1 MRIWMSFRRFRRY
14 RQIINVLIR
23 NGFGSL
29 VESLKFRR
37 IYRKGKQEKIEY
49 LSPRAK
55 RLRLVLEELGPT
67 FIKLGQMLSA
77 RADIVPQDIF
87 QELQKL
93 QDQVPPASSEE
104 VIQEIE
110 TQLKSPIS
118 ETFIE
123 FDRIPVAAASIGQVH
138 KAKLKNGEKVVVKV
152 QRPNV
157 RRIIEEDIDILRS
170 IAVLAERHI
179 QEAEVYGPVEFVD
192 EFAKYIRNELDYT
205 LEARNMERFAHI
217 FADDKTIYIPKLYW
231 EFTTSKVLTMEMI
244 DGIKINQIDEL
255 RKQGYDPKRI
265 AYKGAEAYLK
275 QIFMHRFFHGDPHP
289 GNIFVLPGEVIGVM
303 DFGTMGRLSPTMA
316 SRLNDLLIAIIQ
328 KDADKITELLL
339 KISKSIAEVDVESL
353 KADVAEFIDKYYGM
367 SLKQFQISEMVR
379 EINEVFSRHRIR
391 IDRQLSLLGRVLAEI
406 EGLGRQLDPDFN
418 VVPLIEPFARKLI
431 LHKNS
436 PKEILNRTSKI
447 VKDYTDI
454 MTSLPRDF
462 QAAID
467 KAKSGKLRIEFKHIG
482 LEEIDSAIER
492 STSRLAFAIIVAAL
506 VISSALI
513 MHLKPAIGPTVFG
526 IPIIGATGYF
536 IAAISGIWLLIT
548 IIRNKTL
555 KL

>member
-1 MRIWMSFRRFRRY
+1 MRIWMSYRRFRRY

-37 IYRKGKQEKIEY
+37 IYRKGKHEKIEY

-55 RLRLVLEELGPT
+55 RLRIVLEELGPT
-67 FIKLGQMLSA
+67 FIKVGQMLST
-77 RADIVPQDIF
+77 RADIVPPDIF

-93 QDQVPPASSEE
+93 QDQVPPAPSEE
-104 VIQEIE
+104 IIQEVE

-118 ETFIE
+118 EIFIE
-123 FDRIPVAAASIGQVH
+123 FDKEPIAAASIGQVH
-138 KAKLKNGEKVVVKV
+138 KARLKNGDMVVVKV
-152 QRPNV
+152 QRPNI
-157 RRIIEEDIDILRS
+157 RRTIEEDIDILRT
-170 IAVLAERHI
+170 IAILAERHI

-205 LEARNMERFAHI
+205 LEARNMERFTHI

-231 EFTTSKVLTMEMI
+231 EFTTGKILTMEMI
-244 DGIKINQIDEL
+244 NGIKISQIDEL
-255 RKQGYDPKRI
+255 RKHGYDPKRI

-275 QIFMHRFFHGDPHP
+275 QIFVHRFFHGDPHP
-289 GNIFVLPGEVIGVM
+289 GNIFILPGEVIGFM
-303 DFGTMGRLSPTMA
+303 DFGIVGRLSPMMA

-328 KDADKITELLL
+328 KDADKITENLL
-339 KISKSIAEVDVESL
+339 KISKVAGEIDIESL
-353 KADVAEFIDKYYGM
+353 QADVAEFIDKYYGM
-367 SLKQFQISEMVR
+367 SLSQFQMSEMVR
-379 EINEVFSRHRIR
+379 EINEVSSRHRIR
-391 IDRQLSLLGRVLAEI
+391 IDRQLSLLGRVLGEI
-406 EGLGRQLDPDFN
+406 EGLGRQLDPSFN

-431 LHKNS
+431 LHRNS
-436 PKEILNRTSKI
+436 PREILNRSSKI
-447 VKDYTDI
+447 VKDYADI
-454 MTSLPRDF
+454 MTNLPKDL
-462 QAAID
+462 QSAID

-482 LEEIDSAIER
+482 LEEIDSAMER

-513 MHLKPAIGPTVFG
+513 MHLKPAMGPSVFG
-526 IPIIGATGYF
+526 IPIIGASGYF

>member
-14 RQIINVLIR
+14 RQIMNVLIR

-29 VESLKFRR
+29 VESLKFRK

-67 FIKLGQMLSA
+67 FIKLGQMLST

-104 VIQEIE
+104 IILEIE
-110 TQLKSPIS
+110 IQLKSPIS

-123 FDRIPVAAASIGQVH
+123 FDKIPVAAASIGQVH

-179 QEAEVYGPVEFVD
+179 QEAEVYGPVEFID

-231 EFTTSKVLTMEMI
+231 EFTTGKVLTMEMI

-275 QIFMHRFFHGDPHP
+275 QIFIHRFFHGDPHP
-289 GNIFVLPGEVIGVM
+289 GNIFVLPGEVIGFM
-303 DFGTMGRLSPTMA
+303 DFGIMGRLSPTMA

-328 KDADKITELLL
+328 KDADKITEHLL
-339 KISKSIAEVDVESL
+339 KISKSITEVDVESL

-379 EINEVFSRHRIR
+379 EINEVSSRHRIR

-462 QAAID
+462 QTAID

-513 MHLKPAIGPTVFG
+513 MHLKPAMGPTVFG
-526 IPIIGATGYF
+526 IPIIGASGYF

>member
-1 MRIWMSFRRFRRY
+1 MRIWMSYRRFRRY

-29 VESLKFRR
+29 VESLKFRK
-37 IYRKGKQEKIEY
+37 IYRKSKQEKLEY

-55 RLRLVLEELGPT
+55 RLRIVLEELGPT
-67 FIKLGQMLSA
+67 FIKLGQMLST

-93 QDQVPPASSEE
+93 QDQVPPADSDE
-104 VIQEIE
+104 IIAEIE

-118 ETFIE
+118 EIFAE
-123 FDRIPVAAASIGQVH
+123 FDKVPIAAASIGQVH
-138 KAKLKNGEKVVVKV
+138 KAKLKNGENVVIKV
-152 QRPNV
+152 QRPNIK
-157 RRIIEEDIDILRS
+157 RIIEEDIDILKS
-170 IAVLAERHI
+170 IAILAERHI
-179 QEAEVYGPVEFVD
+179 AEAEIYGPVEFVN
-192 EFAKYIRNELDYT
+192 EFAKHIRNELDYT
-205 LEARNMERFAHI
+205 LEARNMERFAFM

-231 EFTTSKVLTMEMI
+231 EFTTGKVLTMEMI

-255 RKQGYDPKRI
+255 RKQGYNPKSI
-265 AYKGAEAYLK
+265 AYKGADAYLK
-275 QIFMHRFFHGDPHP
+275 QIFIHRFFHGDPHP
-289 GNIFVLPGEVIGVM
+289 GNIFILPGEVIGFM
-303 DFGTMGRLSPTMA
+303 DFGIMGRLSPMMA

-328 KDADKITELLL
+328 KDVDKITEHLL
-339 KISKSIAEVDVESL
+339 KISKSVTEIDIESL

-367 SLKQFQISEMVR
+367 SLKQFQVSEMVR
-379 EINEVFSRHRIR
+379 EINEVSSRHRIR
-391 IDRQLSLLGRVLAEI
+391 IDRQLSLLARVLAEI

-436 PKEILNRTSKI
+436 PREVLNRTTKL
-447 VKDYTDI
+447 VRDYTDI
-454 MTSLPRDF
+454 MTGLPKDL
-462 QAAID
+462 QSAIE

-513 MHLKPAIGPTVFG
+513 MRIRPAMGPTVFG
-526 IPIIGATGYF
+526 IPVIGAGGYF
-536 IAAISGIWLLIT
+536 IAAICGVWLLIT

>member
-1 MRIWMSFRRFRRY
+1 MRIWMSYRRFLRY

-37 IYRKGKQEKIEY
+37 IYRKSKQEKIEY

-55 RLRLVLEELGPT
+55 RLRIVLEELGPT
-67 FIKLGQMLSA
+67 FIKVGQMLST
-77 RADIVPQDIF
+77 RADIVPSDIF

-93 QDQVPPASSEE
+93 QDQVPSAPLEE
-104 VIQEIE
+104 IMQEVE
-110 TQLKSPIS
+110 TQLKAPIS
-118 ETFIE
+118 EIFVE
-123 FDRIPVAAASIGQVH
+123 FDKNPIAAASIGQVH
-138 KAKLKNGEKVVVKV
+138 KARLKNGEMVVVKV
-152 QRPNV
+152 QRPNI
-157 RRIIEEDIDILRS
+157 RRIIEEDIDILRT
-170 IAVLAERHI
+170 IAILAERHI
-179 QEAEVYGPVEFVD
+179 REAEVYGPVEFVD

-205 LEARNMERFAHI
+205 QEARNMERFAHI

-231 EFTTSKVLTMEMI
+231 EFTTGKVLTMEMI
-244 DGIKINQIDEL
+244 NGIKISQIDEL
-255 RKQGYDPKRI
+255 RRQGYDTKRI

-275 QIFMHRFFHGDPHP
+275 QIFIHRFFHGDPHP
-289 GNIFVLPGEVIGVM
+289 GNIFILPGEVIGFM
-303 DFGTMGRLSPTMA
+303 DFGIVGRLSPMMA

-328 KDADKITELLL
+328 KDIDKMTENLL
-339 KISKSIAEVDVESL
+339 KISRVATEIDIESL
-353 KADVAEFIDKYYGM
+353 KADVAEFIDKYYDM
-367 SLKQFQISEMVR
+367 SLSQFQMSEMVR
-379 EINEVFSRHRIR
+379 EINEVSSRHRMR
-391 IDRQLSLLGRVLAEI
+391 IDRQLSLLGRVLGEI
-406 EGLGRQLDPDFN
+406 EGLGRQLDPNFN
-418 VVPLIEPFARKLI
+418 IVPLIEPFARKLI

-436 PKEILNRTSKI
+436 TREILNRSSKI
-447 VKDYTDI
+447 VKDYADI
-454 MTSLPRDF
+454 MTSLPKDL
-462 QAAID
+462 QSAID

-513 MHLKPAIGPTVFG
+513 MHLKPAMGPTVFG
-526 IPIIGATGYF
+526 IPIIGASGYF
-536 IAAISGIWLLIT
+536 IAAICGIWLLLT